1 MKNGKIRRIR
11 DNIELGEWKREG
23 GISRRKVSGRAGE
36 NGWGLLGGMSPEAIP
51 RNNIIQRILETPRFY
66 ISALYCSLR
75 S

>member
-36 NGWGLLGGMSPEAIP
+36 NGWGLLGGGWVEC
-51 RNNIIQRILETPRFY
+51 RQKQYREIILF
-66 ISALYCSLR
+66 SAY
-75 S
+75 